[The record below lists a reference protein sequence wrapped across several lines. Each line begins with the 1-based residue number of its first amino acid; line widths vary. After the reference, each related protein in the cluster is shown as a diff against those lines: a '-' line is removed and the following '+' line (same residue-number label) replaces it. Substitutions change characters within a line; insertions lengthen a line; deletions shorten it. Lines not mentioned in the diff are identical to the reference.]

1 MDLPEIAVLYRTR
14 DDRGSFVLERQH
26 GSHDHIRAQG
36 RIDLPKTFAAGQAY
50 IDRGMAPRTL
60 WDWRQAEF
68 AERALDPRSFDAL
81 ASENARR
88 YQVAEGRA
96 PGLLPGA
103 VRIHPR
109 GRDSLRP
116 APRRGRRGRHRATR
130 RGVHGA
136 GTGPRIPA
144 GRRVSGPAPEFRA
157 FLGHPC

>member
-36 RIDLPKTFAAGQAY
+36 RIDLPTTFAAGQAY

-68 AERALDPRSFDAL
+68 AERALDPGSFDAL

-88 YQVAEGRA
+88 YQVAEGRKVA
-96 PGLLPGA
+96 HLVSSQVLFGFMRMAETLFGLRLDAEGA
-103 VRIHPR
+103 
-109 GRDSLRP
+109 
-116 APRRGRRGRHRATR
+116 A
-130 RGVHGA
+130 GA
-136 GTGPRIPA
+136 E
-144 GRRVSGPAPEFRA
+144 RRVGVFTELEPALA
-157 FLGHPC
+157 FLRDGA